1 MKGKETG
8 ERLGRS
14 LYLIYIIMLAV
25 SVVFV
30 FRIFYIQ
37 FLWTPN
43 KEIERKLTQ
52 PVRKETLIQK
62 RGSILSCDGRVLA
75 MSYPKYQLFIDC
87 CTNQEE
93 VEKLS
98 KEKREEYERKWRK
111 DAALFAKGLEE
122 AFAPNGA
129 SSDYYYNLLIK
140 SHNKGSHYLKL
151 GKPIE

>member
-129 SSDYYYNLLIK
+129 SSDYYYN
-140 SHNKGSHYLKL
+140 
-151 GKPIE
+151 